1 MFGNLR
7 DRIRISSFFKLELN
21 NKKLS
26 TYTFFLFLSFSFWF
40 LSMLSRHHETT
51 LKVPVVYVNFPAD
64 KVLVSSPISFVEA
77 RVKAPGFSI
86 LFYNLFNLSKLTLN
100 LEQANIKPTATG
112 SEVFWLMNSKRKAV
126 AEVISSSME
135 LIDIEPER
143 LIIPFTNKV
152 KKRVAIKLNK
162 SISLKPEIWFANPI
176 SLVPDSVMIYGD
188 QHLLDLVNFVE
199 TKELLL
205 TDVSESI
212 IRNVQLRIPAAVQCK
227 TSVVEVNI
235 EVEPFIEQL
244 FKHKVEV
251 ENLKKGYVLKLFPE
265 AVQVT
270 IQLPKDKYSM
280 LQTDFLKLKVD
291 ASLISEE
298 SKSLVVE
305 VENLPSF
312 IQLQRM
318 YPSSVEFLLIKE

>member
-7 DRIRISSFFKLELN
+7 DRIQITSFFKLN

-40 LSMLSRHHETT
+40 LSMLSKHHETT
-51 LKVPVVYVNFPAD
+51 LRVPVVYVNFPAD
-64 KVLVSSPISFVEA
+64 KVVVSSPISFVEV

-86 LFYNLFNLSKLTLN
+86 LFYNLFNLSNLTLN
-100 LEQANIKPTATG
+100 LEQANIKPTTGG

-135 LIDIEPER
+135 LLEIEPER
-143 LIIPFTNKV
+143 LIIPFNNKA
-152 KKRVAIKLNK
+152 KKVVAVKLNK

-176 SLVPDSVMIYGD
+176 SLVPDSVIIYGD
-188 QHLLDLVNFVE
+188 QHLLDLIDFVE
-199 TKELLL
+199 TKEFLLM
-205 TDVSESI
+205 DVSESI
-212 IRNVQLRIPAAVQCK
+212 ISDVQLIIPSSVECK
-227 TSVVEVNI
+227 TSVVEVII

-244 FKHKVEV
+244 LRYKVEV
-251 ENLKKGYVLKLFPE
+251 ENLKKGYVIKLFPE
-265 AVQVT
+265 TVQVT
-270 IQLPKDKYSM
+270 IRAPKNKYSM

-291 ASLISEE
+291 ASLITED
-298 SKSLVVE
+298 SKTLTVE
-305 VENLPSF
+305 VESLPSF

-318 YPSSVEFLLIKE
+318 YPSRVEFLLIKE